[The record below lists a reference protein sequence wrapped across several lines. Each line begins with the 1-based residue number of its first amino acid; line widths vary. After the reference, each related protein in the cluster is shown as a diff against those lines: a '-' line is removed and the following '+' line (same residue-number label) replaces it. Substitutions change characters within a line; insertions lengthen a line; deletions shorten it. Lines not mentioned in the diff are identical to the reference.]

1 MQDFR
6 IQLTSERERRPS
18 GHWDT
23 MYPLDAGDYRL
34 SVQAGEHAHCDPRCD
49 LDDLYGYK
57 AFEVVIKKFYNK
69 VSTWVHPSDIDGLDS
84 KFSELFCSE
93 DNIGYR
99 VKVKD
104 IQELYEFL
112 SDFSLRHGVGKRQA
126 CLMRW

>member
-1 MQDFR
+1 MKDFR
-6 IQLTSERERRPS
+6 IQLTKERERRPS

-23 MYPLDAGDYRL
+23 MYPIDAGSYKL
-34 SVQAGEHAHCDPRCD
+34 SIQANENAYCDPRCD

-57 AFEVVIKKFYNK
+57 AFEVVIKKCYDK
-69 VSTWVHPSDIDGLDS
+69 ASVWVHPSSIEGLDE

-112 SDFSLRHGVGKRQA
+112 SQKEER
-126 CLMRW
+126 